1 MKDIREIFDRMQEHR
16 KEQRELSAMIK
27 DSLRNSHEYHDL
39 TDQINRLKAKKSQ
52 IALAVTE
59 ELEHKLALLKTNI
72 KDSHQL
78 MSDIALTK
86 LMKGESV
93 TLTDA
98 AENEYEPIFSVRFKK
113 AGFQKGKKGHKNN
126 P

>member
-1 MKDIREIFDRMQEHR
+1 MKDIREVFDRMQEHR
-16 KEQRELSAMIK
+16 KEQRELGAMIR

-39 TDQINRLKAKKSQ
+39 TDQINRLKAKRNQ

-59 ELEHKLALLKTNI
+59 ELEHKISLLKTNI
-72 KDSHQL
+72 KDGTQL

-113 AGFQKGKKGHKNN
+113 LSVKKFKDKKSR
-126 P
+126 